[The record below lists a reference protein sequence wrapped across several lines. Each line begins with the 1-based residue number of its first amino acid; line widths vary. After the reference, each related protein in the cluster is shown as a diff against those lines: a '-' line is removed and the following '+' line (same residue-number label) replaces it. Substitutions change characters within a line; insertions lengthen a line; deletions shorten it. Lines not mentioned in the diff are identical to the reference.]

1 MGARIDEELPLGAM
15 TRRNSKPDQSARG
28 AGRVG
33 PAFARAVSPPGKPS
47 RAKEANPRR
56 AAEYQD
62 AKAFGLKRSNFGKQ
76 DILRDVATNEAVRIF
91 GSALVGSD
99 A

>member
-1 MGARIDEELPLGAM
+1 MDAGYEAELPLGAM
-15 TRRNSKPDQSARG
+15 MQRIPKPDQSARG

-47 RAKEANPRR
+47 RAKETNPRR
-56 AAEYQD
+56 AVEYQD
-62 AKAFGLKRSNFGKQ
+62 AKAFGLKRSSFGKQ
-76 DILRDVATNEAVRIF
+76 DILRDVATNEAVRIL